1 MNLKSMFKI
10 YMNLSENKITH
21 MGRYSY
27 SVQFDTM
34 MGKNRVIR
42 CLRGRESGQ
51 AVQYDFCGNATE
63 STIGNNW
70 EWREVIPEAVYEM
83 VKDYQ
88 AKKQVYDVRIID
100 DAIYFNDDCWAII
113 VKHWEGSIRFNPEIS
128 DRKLVELLFN
138 KGYLSTKDMRRLNVY
153 KQEDTIWVH
162 LRRDGYPLMYLS
174 PIQ

>member
-1 MNLKSMFKI
+1 MKLKSMFKI

-21 MGRYSY
+21 MGHYSY
-27 SVQFDTM
+27 SIQFDTM

-83 VKDYQ
+83 VKNYQ
-88 AKKQVYDVRIID
+88 AKEQIYDVRIID
-100 DAIYFNDDCWAII
+100 DVIYYDDDWMENDG
-113 VKHWEGSIRFNPEIS
+113 HWEGPIKFNPEIS

-138 KGYLSTKDMRRLNVY
+138 KGYLNTKDRRRLNVHDEGDRIY
-153 KQEDTIWVH
+153 VD

-174 PIQ
+174 PKQ

>member
-10 YMNLSENKITH
+10 YMNFNENKITH

-27 SVQFDTM
+27 SIQFDTM

-42 CLRGRESGQ
+42 CLRGRENGQ

-70 EWREVIPEAVYEM
+70 EWREVIPEAVYEI
-83 VKDYQ
+83 VKNYQ
-88 AKKQVYDVRIID
+88 AKKQIYDVRIID
-100 DAIYFNDDCWAII
+100 DVIYYDDDWMENDG
-113 VKHWEGSIRFNPEIS
+113 HWEGPIKFNPEIS

-138 KGYLSTKDMRRLNVY
+138 KGYLNTKDRRRLNVHDEGDRIY
-153 KQEDTIWVH
+153 VD

-174 PIQ
+174 PKQ

>member
-1 MNLKSMFKI
+1 MKLNTMFKI
-10 YMNLSENKITH
+10 YMNLGENKITH

-27 SVQFDTM
+27 SIQFDTM

-83 VKDYQ
+83 AKDYQ
-88 AKKQVYDVRIID
+88 AKKRVYDVRIID
-100 DAIYFNDDCWAII
+100 DAIRFDDDWAATVAHGEDPI
-113 VKHWEGSIRFNPEIS
+113 KLHPEIS

-138 KGYLSTKDMRRLNVY
+138 KGYLNTKDMRRLNIC
-153 KQEDTIWVH
+153 KQEDMIWVN
-162 LRRDGYPLMYLS
+162 LRRDGYPLMYLV
-174 PIQ
+174 PKQ

>member
-10 YMNLSENKITH
+10 YMNLGENKITH

-27 SVQFDTM
+27 SIQFDTM

-42 CLRGRESGQ
+42 CLRGCESGK

-70 EWREVIPEAVYEM
+70 EWREVIPETVYKM
-83 VKDYQ
+83 AKDYQ

-100 DAIYFNDDCWAII
+100 DAIRFDDGW
-113 VKHWEGSIRFNPEIS
+113 VENVGHWESSIKFNPEIS
-128 DRKLVELLFN
+128 NRKLIELLFN
-138 KGYLSTKDMRRLNVY
+138 KGYLNTKDMRRLY
-153 KQEDTIWVH
+153 IHEEGDTICVN
-162 LRRDGYPLMYLS
+162 LRRDDYPLMYLN
-174 PIQ
+174 PKQ

>member
-1 MNLKSMFKI
+1 MKLKSMFKI

-21 MGRYSY
+21 MGHYSY
-27 SVQFDTM
+27 SIQFDTM

-83 VKDYQ
+83 VKNYQ
-88 AKKQVYDVRIID
+88 AKEQIYDVRIID
-100 DAIYFNDDCWAII
+100 DAICFDDGWTENDG
-113 VKHWEGSIRFNPEIS
+113 HWESSIKFNPEIS

-138 KGYLSTKDMRRLNVY
+138 KGYLNTKDMRRLY
-153 KQEDTIWVH
+153 IHEEGDTICVN
-162 LRRDGYPLMYLS
+162 LRRDDYPLMYLS
-174 PIQ
+174 PKY

>member
-1 MNLKSMFKI
+1 MKLKSMFKI

-21 MGRYSY
+21 MGHYSY

-83 VKDYQ
+83 VKNYQ
-88 AKKQVYDVRIID
+88 AKEQIYDVRIID
-100 DAIYFNDDCWAII
+100 DVIYYDDDWMENDG
-113 VKHWEGSIRFNPEIS
+113 HWEGPIKFNPEIS

-138 KGYLSTKDMRRLNVY
+138 KGYLNTKDRRRLNVHDEGDRIY
-153 KQEDTIWVH
+153 VD

-174 PIQ
+174 PKQ

>member
-1 MNLKSMFKI
+1 MKLKSMFKI

-21 MGRYSY
+21 MGHYSY
-27 SVQFDTM
+27 SIQFDTM

-83 VKDYQ
+83 VKNYQ
-88 AKKQVYDVRIID
+88 AKEQIYDVRIID
-100 DAIYFNDDCWAII
+100 DVIYYDDDWMENDG
-113 VKHWEGSIRFNPEIS
+113 HWEGPIKFNPEIS

-138 KGYLSTKDMRRLNVY
+138 KGYLNTKDRRRLNVHDEGDRIY
-153 KQEDTIWVH
+153 VD

-174 PIQ
+174 LKQ

>member
-10 YMNLSENKITH
+10 YMNLGENKITH

-27 SVQFDTM
+27 SIQFDTM

-42 CLRGRESGQ
+42 CLRGRENGH

-83 VKDYQ
+83 AKDYQ
-88 AKKQVYDVRIID
+88 AKKRVYDVRIID
-100 DAIYFNDDCWAII
+100 DAIRFDDDWAAT
-113 VKHWEGSIRFNPEIS
+113 VGHGEGFIKFNPEIS

-138 KGYLSTKDMRRLNVY
+138 KGYLNTKDIRRLNVCE
-153 KQEDTIWVH
+153 QRDTIWVC
-162 LRRDGYPLMYLS
+162 LRRNGYPLMYLS
-174 PIQ
+174 PKQ